1 MKKGAAL
8 KLFLRD
14 KTILPLKRFH
24 HFIRRLFPFRKIS
37 WKLTLIYAGIFSI
50 VLILLNACTLYS
62 VRYLLVQQAKSQ
74 VQSSAAVTMADITHR
89 LNNREDDDGSSE
101 NSAHTLTDPDLLSEA
116 TQNSSV
122 NVRITEPDGQTAL
135 SSGRFRLEQIKATG
149 DIGTIRVIEL
159 KDLHLVVLNEK
170 ISSGKSAV
178 GYLQVAYEMH
188 REYVFLKLLFILMAF
203 ADLCGMILS
212 VLAGFFMSKR
222 VLRPVDRMTRAAQ
235 QISISGL
242 DRRIEV
248 GQADDELTRLAVT
261 FNQMIERLQTSFA
274 KQNRFVSDASHE
286 LRTPISVIR
295 GYADVIDR
303 WGKNDPAVLQESIEA
318 IRKETENMT
327 TLIERL
333 LFLARGD
340 SGSIRI
346 NREIFG
352 VRELLEEVADESRL
366 LKTGHTLDVAAQTGL
381 SLCADRRFVKQALR
395 ALIDNSIKYTPTAG
409 KISLI
414 AEQNK
419 KTIRITVQD
428 TGMGIEQEE
437 IPNIFDRFYRVDKS
451 RTREK
456 GSGSGLG
463 LSIVKWIAEVN
474 NGSVQV
480 KSESGQGTGVTLL
493 FPAEK

>member
-1 MKKGAAL
+1 MKKDAAFQPCL
-8 KLFLRD
+8 REKLVSF
-14 KTILPLKRFH
+14 LKRCN
-24 HFIRRLFPFRKIS
+24 HFFRHLLPFRKIS

-50 VLILLNACTLYS
+50 ILILLNACTLYG
-62 VRYLLVQQAKSQ
+62 VRYLLVEQAKSQ
-74 VQSSAAVTMADITHR
+74 VQSSAAATMSEITQR
-89 LNNREDDDGSSE
+89 LNSHEDADGSGG
-101 NSAHTLTDPDLLSEA
+101 NSAHTLADPDLLGEA

-122 NVRITEPDGQTAL
+122 NVRVTQPSGQTLL
-135 SSGRFRLEQIKATG
+135 SSGRFRLDRIKATG
-149 DIGTIRVIEL
+149 DIGAIQIIET

-170 ISSGKSAV
+170 IVSGKSVV

-188 REYVFLKLLFILMAF
+188 REYIFLKLLLVLMAF

-212 VLAGFFMSKR
+212 VLAGFFMSRR

-261 FNQMIERLQTSFA
+261 FNQMIGRLQASFE

-303 WGKNDPAVLQESIEA
+303 WGKNDPAVLQESIDA
-318 IRKETENMT
+318 IRTETESMT
-327 TLIERL
+327 ALIERL

-340 SGSIRI
+340 SGSIRLS
-346 NREIFG
+346 REIFD
-352 VRELLEEVADESRL
+352 VKELLEEVADESRL
-366 LKTGHTLDVAAQTGL
+366 LKTGHTLNVAAQTGVC
-381 SLCADRRFVKQALR
+381 LCADRRLIKQALR
-395 ALIDNSIKYTPTAG
+395 ALIDNSIKYTPSDG
-409 KISLI
+409 KISLT
-414 AEQNK
+414 AEQDRDG
-419 KTIRITVQD
+419 IRVTVRD
-428 TGMGIEQEE
+428 TGIGIGQEE

-456 GSGSGLG
+456 GGGSGLG
-463 LSIVKWIAEVN
+463 LSIVKWIGEVN

-480 KSESGQGTGVTLL
+480 NSEPGQGTSVTLL
-493 FPAEK
+493 FPTEK